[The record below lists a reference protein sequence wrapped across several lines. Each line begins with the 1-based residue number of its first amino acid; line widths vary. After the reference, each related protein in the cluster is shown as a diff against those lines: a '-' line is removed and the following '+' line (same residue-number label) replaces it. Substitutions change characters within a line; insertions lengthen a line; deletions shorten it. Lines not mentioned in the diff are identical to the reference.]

1 MEKMDRATEARLLS
15 SIEKA
20 IRLTKEGMESNK
32 ALLKIASEDRLHPEI
47 VKRMAEAMNV
57 SRTRAY
63 MQATPTEKRADS
75 FPLVDASWV
84 IDQMYPRDITV
95 PAQDKA
101 AHWIPDEYNKVTLEN
116 FFEVKPEPVTFTKA
130 AEAKEAPR
138 SSFQADRLLDKQAG
152 LKSLQRVAESDFR
165 VAMFDLLKQAE
176 AVAMQFRDPYRF
188 NFPEV
193 ERRVFAKYGSAGR
206 KMMDML
212 YGLGSLGRIR
222 MPIKRASLTEP
233 EQLVWNGRQEPYN
246 WIDKL
251 CKKAEE
257 VEALG
262 RKVIDREYDVAV
274 FNNKHNFKQAW
285 EAQKEPGLLDDIL
298 GDEPP
303 FSFRKGAEVGNL
315 PRPRGVIKDPLQGLA
330 DPEPESAP
338 TQGQASF
345 EQAPPA
351 AAQTPYQ
358 APTARSVKRQ
368 APVSDTSAIRWRP
381 KAPAPPP
388 APVSGTSASYGTSAP
403 VSGTSASYGR
413 PKAPAPPPARA
424 ALPRPPMPKVG
435 AANRPFAKSAVDP
448 FTVGAVMGP
457 RALGMR
463 EPPELSKYREVLADV
478 YDPTHEAKLN
488 AVKSKAMLND
498 FLSNDPILSSYDPEV
513 VTNVYNQVASLSPA
527 AARQPV
533 LMRGLLRK
541 AIQQGGVIEPFEVQQ
556 LTQVEE
562 TLAGNKAPSL
572 SPLYTAEK

>member
-1 MEKMDRATEARLLS
+1 MEKMDRATEARILS

-285 EAQKEPGLLDDIL
+285 EARKEPGLLDDIL

-303 FSFRKGAEVGNL
+303 FSFRKRGQLGAGQYV
-315 PRPRGVIKDPLQGLA
+315 PPADAYARAQRGGGPKTQPGIEAAEQLREQAENAKDPVLNTFAQRQNAARRGSVPGLA
-330 DPEPESAP
+330 TPSPVATADALPAKKPKTLPALTP
-338 TQGQASF
+338 AMLPIPGVKGASVRPF
-345 EQAPPA
+345 
-351 AAQTPYQ
+351 
-358 APTARSVKRQ
+358 VKR
-368 APVSDTSAIRWRP
+368 
-381 KAPAPPP
+381 
-388 APVSGTSASYGTSAP
+388 
-403 VSGTSASYGR
+403 
-413 PKAPAPPPARA
+413 
-424 ALPRPPMPKVG
+424 
-435 AANRPFAKSAVDP
+435 AVDP

-457 RALGMR
+457 MALGMR

-488 AVKSKAMLND
+488 AVKNKAMLND
-498 FLSNDPILSSYDPEV
+498 FLSNDPILSSYDPEA
-513 VTNVYNQVASLSPA
+513 VTNIYNQVASLSPA

-562 TLAGNKAPSL
+562 TLAGKKAPSL

>member
-1 MEKMDRATEARLLS
+1 
-15 SIEKA
+15 
-20 IRLTKEGMESNK
+20 
-32 ALLKIASEDRLHPEI
+32 
-47 VKRMAEAMNV
+47 
-57 SRTRAY
+57 
-63 MQATPTEKRADS
+63 
-75 FPLVDASWV
+75 
-84 IDQMYPRDITV
+84 
-95 PAQDKA
+95 
-101 AHWIPDEYNKVTLEN
+101 
-116 FFEVKPEPVTFTKA
+116 
-130 AEAKEAPR
+130 
-138 SSFQADRLLDKQAG
+138 LLDKQAG

-165 VAMFDLLKQAE
+165 VTMFDLLKQAE
-176 AVAMQFRDPYRF
+176 AVAMQFRDSYRF

-262 RKVIDREYDVAV
+262 RKVIDREYDVAA

-285 EAQKEPGLLDDIL
+285 EARKEPGLLDDIL

-303 FSFRKGAEVGNL
+303 FSFMGKNGEIGNL
-315 PRPRGVIKDPLQGLA
+315 PRPRGAIKDPWQGLA
-330 DPEPESAP
+330 DPKLESAPAQKDPWHGLADPKPESAP
-338 TQGQASF
+338 A

-351 AAQTPYQ
+351 AAQPSYQ
-358 APTARSVKRQ
+358 APTARSVKKQ

-381 KAPAPPP
+381 KAPA
-388 APVSGTSASYGTSAP
+388 
-403 VSGTSASYGR
+403 
-413 PKAPAPPPARA
+413 APAPPPARA
-424 ALPRPPMPKVG
+424 ALPRPQMPQMPKVG
-435 AANRPFAKSAVDP
+435 AANRPFVKRAVDP

-457 RALGMR
+457 MALGMR
-463 EPPELSKYREVLADV
+463 EPPELSKYREALADV

-488 AVKSKAMLND
+488 AVKNKAMLND
-498 FLSNDPILSSYDPEV
+498 LMSNDPILSSYDPEAI
-513 VTNVYNQVASLSPA
+513 TNVYNQIASLSPA

-541 AIQQGGVIEPFEVQQ
+541 AIQQGGVLEPFEVQQ

-562 TLAGNKAPSL
+562 TLAGKKAPTL